1 MYISFRLVTFEKK
14 VNERVYN
21 YINVNFFTK
30 FNFCAASFSMLIE
43 RVQTTLRFP
52 HSHRIHKLA
61 IPERRN
67 SKTPSRVESQA
78 ISTPDDKTTVVVN

>member
-1 MYISFRLVTFEKK
+1 
-14 VNERVYN
+14 
-21 YINVNFFTK
+21 
-30 FNFCAASFSMLIE
+30 MLIE

-61 IPERRN
+61 IPERHN

-78 ISTPDDKTTVVVN
+78 LSTAPDDKTTVVVN